1 MIGFVFSH
9 SHMIQKFSFF
19 SDVNISIGTNPGIN
33 WFNQIKIPKITQ
45 ALLKPCYPFHN
56 NTITSHIA
64 NPMKKSI
71 PIIREWESEALI
83 LGNGRER
90 EFPLTP
96 GLKALNLPPAFNNSC
111 RISTPVLSFVS
122 RTKCD
127 EDSDAWDAALL
138 SGVRL
143 GRGAN
148 STMIAFPP
156 PHTGRRTSSPAERK
170 VEKLPKIIHFG
181 LLVNYCSI
189 WCFLMALT
197 SPQMLRRCWCN

>member
-1 MIGFVFSH
+1 MKKIH
-9 SHMIQKFSFF
+9 SHNSGTGREWKK
-19 SDVNISIGTNPGIN
+19 NIS
-33 WFNQIKIPKITQ
+33 
-45 ALLKPCYPFHN
+45 
-56 NTITSHIA
+56 
-64 NPMKKSI
+64 
-71 PIIREWESEALI
+71 IIREWERNEKIYSKNSGTEREWKKSIPTIRERESEAFI

-148 STMIAFPP
+148 STMIVFPP
-156 PHTGRRTSSPAERK
+156 PHIGRRTSSPAERK

-197 SPQMLRRCWCN
+197 SPQMLRRYWCN

>member
-1 MIGFVFSH
+1 MLEVWYLSQYSNSRFDSRLWNSKFGNSGTGREWKKPIPIFREREGIGKKEFPEF
-9 SHMIQKFSFF
+9 
-19 SDVNISIGTNPGIN
+19 
-33 WFNQIKIPKITQ
+33 
-45 ALLKPCYPFHN
+45 
-56 NTITSHIA
+56 A
-64 NPMKKSI
+64 NGKGMKKSI
-71 PIIREWESEALI
+71 PIIRERESEAFI

-148 STMIAFPP
+148 STMIVFPP
-156 PHTGRRTSSPAERK
+156 PHIGRRTSSPAERK

-197 SPQMLRRCWCN
+197 SPQMLRRCCCN

>member
-1 MIGFVFSH
+1 MEDILT
-9 SHMIQKFSFF
+9 I
-19 SDVNISIGTNPGIN
+19 IST
-33 WFNQIKIPKITQ
+33 T
-45 ALLKPCYPFHN
+45 
-56 NTITSHIA
+56 
-64 NPMKKSI
+64 KKARS
-71 PIIREWESEALI
+71 
-83 LGNGRER
+83 
-90 EFPLTP
+90 
-96 GLKALNLPPAFNNSC
+96 ALNKSAWKHQISLYNLGHPPQPHLTIQFNSH
-111 RISTPVLSFVS
+111 RISNHVLSFVS

>member
-1 MIGFVFSH
+1 MGREWKSPFPQSGMGREWKKNIPIIREREGNEKKAFP
-9 SHMIQKFSFF
+9 KFG
-19 SDVNISIGTNPGIN
+19 NGKG
-33 WFNQIKIPKITQ
+33 
-45 ALLKPCYPFHN
+45 
-56 NTITSHIA
+56 
-64 NPMKKSI
+64 MKKSI
-71 PIIREWESEALI
+71 PIIRERESEAFI

-111 RISTPVLSFVS
+111 RISTPVPSFVS